1 MPGLVLKRKVA
12 YRAKKEEFRDEDEKQ
27 SDRDPVDIVVCM
39 YLCVCCVCTPAW
51 VWGRLRGHIKDTLLE
66 SAGGGR

>member
-27 SDRDPVDIVVCM
+27 SDRDPVYIVVCM
-39 YLCVCCVCTPAW
+39 YLCVCVVCE
-51 VWGRLRGHIKDTLLE
+51 RLRGCEGD
-66 SAGGGR
+66 